1 MFRTRKAKIISTP
14 VEKVLEA
21 EVVVSKDELVAIDFA
36 RVEGKVSY
44 IEYGTLV
51 DYDGK
56 EYEFEWDT
64 TQGKLSRLT
73 GSKVSP
79 FTWASATE
87 VLNELHKAPEVIT
100 IQEVTPSIEEQI
112 QKSLVPVVGMIKKLG
127 DDVSKIKITP
137 TITTVTETPKPE
149 PVSKKPAISTEE
161 EPVDVDEGLIM
172 ANAIKFLQE
181 SRDDDLGVDYLSL

>member
-79 FTWASATE
+79 FTWVSATE

-137 TITTVTETPKPE
+137 TITTVTETPKPK

-181 SRDDDLGVDYLSL
+181 SRDRRAHV